1 MPKGKTVARALLL
14 AGLFLLII
22 PLFFYE
28 YFPSAPLIARWQLCM
43 TGEDGGRISIFC
55 TDFVIVGFLMI
66 VGNMW
71 LRKRLKKRR

>member
-1 MPKGKTVARALLL
+1 MPKEKTFAMALLL

-28 YFPSAPLIARWQLCM
+28 YFPSALLIARWQLCV
-43 TGEDGGRISIFC
+43 TGEGCERISIFW

-66 VGNMW
+66 GGSMW
-71 LRKRLKKRR
+71 LRRRLKKRR